1 MLEGQNNFR
10 IVFRALT
17 TVYYRVEDI
26 ELVFFLHLFFN
37 EVFIYI
43 FRHLK
48 HFSLLIILNYVNV
61 CLFSHFFFIL
71 PHKGKKNTIVLIPHK
86 SVQVKAVNEIYIS

>member
-1 MLEGQNNFR
+1 MLEGQINFR

-48 HFSLLIILNYVNV
+48 HFSLLTILNYENV
-61 CLFSHFFFIL
+61 RFPHFLSLLLYFTTQRQI
-71 PHKGKKNTIVLIPHK
+71 KYNSIDTT
-86 SVQVKAVNEIYIS
+86 